1 MVHYF
6 RIMALTTEGGGKAA
20 RRRGGEVAGRRGGE
34 AARLRGREVACFAAL
49 FRDFRFASVL
59 VAALQP
65 RRLAVL
71 QPRRVVVL
79 PPRSLAASPPCSVS
93 VLSACGR
100 PQNST
105 SPGSMPVP
113 QTSTTFGTDV
123 AFLRAH
129 TDVLTLA
136 SADGKAQ
143 VAIAPKYQGRVMTST
158 ADGAD
163 GELRLP
169 PSSCD

>member
-6 RIMALTTEGGGKAA
+6 RIMAMRIEEGRGTTT
-20 RRRGGEVAGRRGGE
+20 RRACERAWFPAQFGVFRLASALAGRR
-34 AARLRGREVACFAAL
+34 AAFLCL
-49 FRDFRFASVL
+49 L
-59 VAALQP
+59 
-65 RRLAVL
+65 
-71 QPRRVVVL
+71 
-79 PPRSLAASPPCSVS
+79 
-93 VLSACGR
+93 LSACGH

-105 SPGSMPVP
+105 SVGSMPVP
-113 QTSTTFGTDV
+113 ETSTTFGTDL

-143 VAIAPKYQGRVMTST
+143 VAIVPKYQGRVMTST

-163 GELRLP
+163 GL
-169 PSSCD
+169 SFG